1 MPHSFLLLPAK
12 EVFGTLPHIY
22 WPAVGVF
29 SLTTEYT
36 QPKHV
41 TLDCG
46 SQKKKSRR
54 SKCVWG
60 WEKQITHCSRVSNV
74 IRPQPMVPKSSET
87 FQFFFFLHNENIN
100 QNLFKKSCTGFA
112 YSFVSDDGLCIVI
125 SLPSPL
131 LVQCIPIML
140 HFALLVYAVT
150 AAHHYGAAWANFNG
164 CHRLQEQ
171 MQACQRKQETEAK
184 KGGLLCR
191 G

>member
-1 MPHSFLLLPAK
+1 MCLRLGKANNTLLTC
-12 EVFGTLPHIY
+12 V
-22 WPAVGVF
+22 
-29 SLTTEYT
+29 
-36 QPKHV
+36 
-41 TLDCG
+41 
-46 SQKKKSRR
+46 
-54 SKCVWG
+54 KCYQTSADG
-60 WEKQITHCSRVSNV
+60 PQV
-74 IRPQPMVPKSSET
+74 IWNISVL
-87 FQFFFFLHNENIN
+87 FFLHNENIN

-171 MQACQRKQETEAK
+171 MQACQRKQQTEAK